1 MADTPLNLHALAL
14 DAIQQLD
21 FSNPGWARAMEGII
35 ARAHTAAAIAA
46 IADRA
51 GVKPSEG
58 LFRGLSRIERAEI
71 KAIVSAQLAYLKG
84 FVAAA
89 PNLSEAQT
97 AARAALY
104 AGAVRKTFYQVRW
117 GDWEIPPYL
126 LPGNQA
132 CMANCGCSI
141 SVGADSKDS
150 DTGTLTRV
158 MGKPEKHCTECPA
171 LVGSYDV
178 KRKRLE

>member
-21 FSNPGWARAMEGII
+21 FSKPGWAKAMEGII

-58 LFRGLSRIERAEI
+58 LFRGLSRLERAEI
-71 KAIVSAQLAYLKG
+71 KAIVKAQLDYLKD
-84 FVAAA
+84 FVAVASTK
-89 PNLSEAQT
+89 SEAYNK
-97 AARAALY
+97 ARAALY

-117 GDWEIPPYL
+117 GDWIIPPEL
-126 LPGNQA
+126 VPGNQT
-132 CMANCGCSI
+132 CMANCKCRI
-141 SVGADSKDS
+141 SVS
-150 DTGTLTRV
+150 DNGDGTGELTRE
-158 MGKPEKHCTECPA
+158 MGGIETVHCDECPD
-171 LVGSYDV
+171 LVGTYPV
-178 KRKRLE
+178 KRRKV